1 MKEWPLSSKY
11 ANQSLLDRRVL
22 CDISSMRS
30 LIVATVTILLL
41 PLGSLAAHAAL
52 EQAARRIRLRDPEAA
67 PKLAAVNGNVKRTKK
82 KVAAAPKPTPKA
94 TNRQSG
100 RTRPRRR
107 TRSKAVVQKKA

>member
-1 MKEWPLSSKY
+1 MLMADRTKQNE
-11 ANQSLLDRRVL
+11 QSLTKQRIKARVAAAM
-22 CDISSMRS
+22 SPP
-30 LIVATVTILLL
+30 L
-41 PLGSLAAHAAL
+41 PLGSLSAHAVL
-52 EQAARRIRLRDPEAA
+52 EQAARKIRLRDPEVA